1 MSAITVKGIP
11 EDLMDQLRT
20 LAEEERRSM
29 NQQVICL
36 MEEALQARRPSFT
49 EAHRAFIEKHG
60 PPPIDEDTFEG
71 LRSDDTGR
79 PSPFQAEDPSE

>member
-11 EDLMDQLRT
+11 EDLMERLRA

-49 EAHRAFIEKHG
+49 ERYEAFLKKHG
-60 PPPIDEDTFEG
+60 PSPLREEDFEG
-71 LRSDDTGR
+71 LRSHDTGR
-79 PSPFQAEDPSE
+79 PSPFEDFEEG